1 MKRTIQTKRAIRTFS
16 AKESSDKSQTV
27 SNVVTTDLNI
37 RQLDPD
43 IYGIFWNDI
52 RLAPNEHTLSKTI
65 ITNMFREYLRA
76 YLMRDNHIL
85 PYITVELNR
94 AWKYFDSLAKECGQ
108 FINGLPMRLPVCR
121 VASNDHGMSVNFYD
135 LVLLFSTPYSDNLKY
150 QALYLFKGKTRA
162 GSFIESNPGCLISVD
177 CKDVISQKY
186 ITKDEFHATL
196 DHRIRKIVDETCQ
209 CIAADMETNIRI
221 SIEGN
226 MYANGTLTDETDDD

>member
-1 MKRTIQTKRAIRTFS
+1 MKRTIRTFS
-16 AKESSDKSQTV
+16 AKESSDKDQAV
-27 SNVVTTDLNI
+27 SNIVTADLKI
-37 RQLDPD
+37 TQLDPD

-52 RLAPNEHTLSKTI
+52 GLDPNEHAFSKTI
-65 ITNMFREYLRA
+65 IANMFREYLRA

-85 PYITVELNR
+85 SYITVELDQ

-121 VASNDHGMSVNFYD
+121 VAGNDHGMSVHFYD
-135 LVLLFSTPYSDNLKY
+135 LVLLFSTPYSDSLKY
-150 QALYLFKGKTRA
+150 QALYLFKGKISA
-162 GSFIESNPGCLISVD
+162 GSFMESNPGCLISID

-196 DHRIRKIVDETCQ
+196 DHRIGKIVDETCQ

-221 SIEGN
+221 SIEGS
-226 MYANGTLTDETDDD
+226 MYAHGIFADETDDD